1 MLPECIPQTGQVLP
15 NYPDRRLR
23 RIRIITMSSG
33 AACRK
38 ACGRL
43 GITERTFY
51 RWQKR
56 KSMTGSFEDGRPS
69 SNHSNLPNRI
79 SDEIR
84 QEIIAICNSEE
95 YASSAPCEIVPD
107 LADKGRYVVS
117 AE

>member
-1 MLPECIPQTGQVLP
+1 MISAS
-15 NYPDRRLR
+15 DREMAVQL
-23 RIRIITMSSG
+23 IEEAMSSG

-69 SNHSNLPNRI
+69 SNHSNPPNRI